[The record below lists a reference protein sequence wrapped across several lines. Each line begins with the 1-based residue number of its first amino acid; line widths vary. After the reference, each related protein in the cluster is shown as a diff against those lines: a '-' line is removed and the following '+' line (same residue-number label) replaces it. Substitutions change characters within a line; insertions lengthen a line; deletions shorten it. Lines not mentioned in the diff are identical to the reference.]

1 MNITTRKPTVY
12 TVYVIELS
20 AEVLDRRAFAVANPG
35 WSNDAARPP
44 LYVGHTVR
52 TPEERFEQHRTGT
65 KSGRFTRG
73 NALRLRMDLAPGLV
87 FATRE
92 EAELMERQHAEHLRA
107 QGFAV
112 WQK

>member
-1 MNITTRKPTVY
+1 MATTTRKPPVY

-20 AEVLDRRAFAVANPG
+20 ADILKRRRFREANPG
-35 WSNDAARPP
+35 YIYDPAHPP
-44 LYVGHTVR
+44 VYVGHTVL

-65 KSGRFTRG
+65 KASRFTRG
-73 NALRLRMDLAPGLV
+73 NAIRLRMDLARKLAFP
-87 FATRE
+87 TRK
-92 EAELMERQHAEHLRA
+92 EAEIIEARHARTLRS

>member
-1 MNITTRKPTVY
+1 MNITTRKLPVY
-12 TVYVIELS
+12 TVYVIELN
-20 AEVLDRRAFAVANPG
+20 AEVLDRRAFAEANPG
-35 WSNDAARPP
+35 YTCDPARPP

-65 KSGRFTRG
+65 KSSRFTRG
-73 NALRLRMDLAPGLV
+73 NAVPLRMDLAPGLV

-92 EAELMERQHAEHLRA
+92 EAELMEHQHAEHLRA
-107 QGFAV
+107 QGYAV